1 VRVLCTH
8 PKDPSLAELPP
19 EGAWDYLTE
28 LERLL
33 DSSIDSVSVACPFF
47 DDTGIEI
54 LSAANRRSGHKPR
67 WEIFTR
73 RHSPE
78 RLKSVA
84 RELGWGL
91 YEYMGTPGGE
101 EERGFHC
108 KLIVVDERRAILG
121 SANLFYANLVEN
133 LEIGVL
139 LDEAGEVLP
148 LVKVL
153 RALKRASRRVS

>member
-8 PKDPSLAELPP
+8 PRDPSLAGLPP
-19 EGAWDYLTE
+19 EGSWNYLSE

-33 DSSIDSVSVACPFF
+33 DSAKNSVAIACPFF
-47 DDTGIEI
+47 DDTGVEV
-54 LSAANRRSGHKPR
+54 LSAAYKRGSREAR

-73 RHSPE
+73 KHPPE
-78 RLKSVA
+78 RLRSVSN
-84 RELGWGL
+84 ELGWSL
-91 YEYMGTPGGE
+91 YEYIGTPGGE

-108 KLIVVDERRAILG
+108 KLIMVDERRAILG

-139 LDEAGEVLP
+139 LEEIAEVRP
-148 LVKVL
+148 LIDVL
-153 RALKRASRRVS
+153 RALRRASRRIR